1 MTMGRKPVPRE
12 GTGTRLP
19 VKAHPRKPLTSPDLP
34 PPTAAS
40 PRRCISLILAL
51 LTLVIYLPT
60 RQHGFSVYDDGDYIT
75 QNRMVQSG
83 LTWAG
88 FQWAF
93 TTWWASNWHPLTWL
107 SHMADCQWFGLDA
120 GAHHLVNVLFHAGN
134 AVLLFLLLCRLTG
147 TMWGAALVAALFAWH
162 PLRVESV
169 AWAAERKDVLSCFFE
184 LLSLSSYVR
193 YARAKQR
200 RDFYLALVFFAM
212 ALLAKPMPVT
222 LPFLLLVLDWWPLR
236 RLANVTSLAG
246 KWARLA
252 GEKWPF
258 FLLSAA
264 SCCVTYLAQRTTA
277 LPSIE
282 QYPLSLR
289 LGNALL
295 AYAKYLLKILWPVDL
310 AVIYPLPGQL
320 SWPLVTAVGA
330 GLAGVSWIAWRMR
343 RAHPFLLAGWFWYL
357 GTLVPV
363 IGLVQAGKQ
372 AMADRYSY
380 FPCIGIF
387 LAAVLAGKG
396 LAARFQ
402 LRWQL
407 LAAGAGLVLA
417 INVWFTEYQLDY
429 WRDDV
434 SLFSHAVAVTGDNPG
449 AQINLG
455 LALEQ
460 QGRRDAALVH
470 YREALRLAPD
480 SVEAHNNLANTLND
494 EGQTREAL
502 DHYLAALQLDP
513 NEPIT
518 HCNLGTLLLN
528 LGRFEEAIQ
537 QYQAAE
543 RLQPEDPHV
552 HYLMG
557 KAWLRQGRTSEAI
570 AQFRQALR
578 LDSNDFQTLTFLA
591 RILAADE
598 NPANRDGRAAV
609 ELAERANTLTAG
621 TQPYILDVLAMAYAE
636 SGRAN
641 DAQRIEVKARELA
654 DAGGA
659 PGLVADIQRHLQLFQ
674 VGQPCREVF
683 TNLSP
688 AE

>member
-1 MTMGRKPVPRE
+1 
-12 GTGTRLP
+12 
-19 VKAHPRKPLTSPDLP
+19 VKARPRITPTSPDLP
-34 PPTAAS
+34 PAPPES
-40 PRRCISLILAL
+40 HQRFISLLLAF
-51 LTLVIYLPT
+51 LTLMIYLPA
-60 RQHGFSVYDDGDYIT
+60 RQHGFSVYDDGDYIS
-75 QNRMVQSG
+75 QNRMVQNG

-88 FQWAF
+88 FKWAF
-93 TTWWASNWHPLTWL
+93 TTYWASNWHPLTWL

-147 TMWGAALVAALFAWH
+147 MTWAAAMVAALFAWH

-193 YARAKQR
+193 YAQKKPG
-200 RDFYLALVFFAM
+200 RDFYLALVFFAL

-222 LPFLLLVLDWWPLR
+222 LPFLLLVLDWWPLQ
-236 RLANVTSLAG
+236 RLANVASLAG

-258 FLLSAA
+258 FALAAVSCGMTFFAQRSAA
-264 SCCVTYLAQRTTA
+264 VLSF
-277 LPSIE
+277 E

-289 LGNALL
+289 LGNAVL
-295 AYAKYLLKILWPVDL
+295 AYAGYLLKILWPVDL
-310 AVIYPLPGQL
+310 AVIYPLPRRL
-320 SWPLVTAVGA
+320 SWPLVMAVGA
-330 GLAGVSWIAWRMR
+330 GLTGVSWIVWRIR
-343 RAHPFLLAGWFWYL
+343 RGRPYWLAGWLWYL

-363 IGLVQAGKQ
+363 IGLVQVGKQ

-387 LAAVLAGKG
+387 LAAVLAGKE
-396 LAARFQ
+396 LATRF
-402 LRWQL
+402 RVKWQPL
-407 LAAGAGLVLA
+407 LAGAGLILA
-417 INVWFTEYQLDY
+417 VNLWFTARQLNY

-434 SLFSHAVAVTGDNPG
+434 SLFSHAVAVTADNPG

-460 QGRRDAALVH
+460 EGQRDAALIH

-480 SVEAHNNLANTLND
+480 SVEAHNNLANILND

-502 DHYLAALQLDP
+502 DHYQAALRLDQTVP
-513 NEPIT
+513 LT
-518 HCNLGTLLLN
+518 HCNLGTLLVK
-528 LGRFEEAIQ
+528 LGRFDEAMQ
-537 QYQAAE
+537 LYQAAQ

-557 KAWLRQGRTSEAI
+557 KAWLGKGRTSEAI
-570 AQFRQALR
+570 GQFRQALR
-578 LDSNDFQTLTFLA
+578 LDGNDFQSLTFLA

-598 NPANRDGRAAV
+598 NPVNRDGNAAV
-609 ELAERANTLTAG
+609 ELAERANTLTGG
-621 TQPYILDVLAMAYAE
+621 TQPFILDVLAMAYAE
-636 SGRAN
+636 SGRTN
-641 DAQRIEVKARELA
+641 EAQRVELKAQELA
-654 DAGGA
+654 EAGETPA
-659 PGLVADIQRHLQLFQ
+659 LAANIRRHLQLFQ
-674 VGQPCREVF
+674 AGQSCHEVF
-683 TNLSP
+683 TNQSGP